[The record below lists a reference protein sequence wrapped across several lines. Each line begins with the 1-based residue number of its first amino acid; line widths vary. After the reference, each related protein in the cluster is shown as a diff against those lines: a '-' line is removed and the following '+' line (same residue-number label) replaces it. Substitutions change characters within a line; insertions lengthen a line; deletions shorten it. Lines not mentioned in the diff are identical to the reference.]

1 MLAVS
6 VFNSSKYVSF
16 VFTNLE
22 RKRMKRLHRF
32 IIKSFLGP
40 FFMTFFICVFILL
53 MQFLWKYI
61 DELVGKGL
69 DWNVVTELLIYASCG
84 LVPLAFPLAMLL
96 ASIMTFGNMGENYEL
111 VAMKASGI
119 SLFRIMRP
127 LLVVTMLLTGIAF
140 YFSNNVL
147 PKTNLKFYTLLFS
160 VKSQK
165 PEMVIKE
172 GVFTNDMEGYS
183 IKVDRKAKDSNMLY
197 GLMIYTHTS
206 GDANNNVTV
215 ADSGKMEVT
224 EISENRKYMSVTL
237 YNGYSY
243 RDERETHPGRNKHY
257 PFSRD
262 VFKKEVINI
271 SMSGFEFNKADER
284 LYAGASKM
292 MNVNQ
297 LKSKGDSAIQDYMY
311 KVTRFVTSL
320 NYQSDV
326 TRQIGWLIVKHDSLT
341 PNPIAPA
348 DTIVDIDKFYNVL
361 STFEK
366 EELYHRTV
374 ENVRSNSQLI
384 TQQMDEMYRSR
395 RYVNNY
401 PMEWHRKYTLS
412 IACVIFF
419 FIGAPLG
426 AIIRKGGLGMP
437 VVVSILMFI
446 AYYILMITGEKFARE
461 DAWSMEGGMWFS
473 SLVFLPLGIWLTY
486 KAATDSSV
494 MNVESY
500 QLFFKRLFSI
510 FRFKNKK
517 NEI

>member
-1 MLAVS
+1 
-6 VFNSSKYVSF
+6 
-16 VFTNLE
+16 
-22 RKRMKRLHRF
+22 MKRLHQF

-69 DWNVVTELLIYASCG
+69 DWNIVTELLIYASCG

-127 LLVVTMLLTGIAF
+127 LLIVTMLLTGIAF

-172 GVFTNDMEGYS
+172 GVFSNDMEGYS
-183 IKVDRKAKDSNMLY
+183 IKVDRKGHDNNMLY
-197 GLMIYTHTS
+197 GLMIYNHVNGEGNTY
-206 GDANNNVTV
+206 VTV
-215 ADSGKMEVT
+215 ADSGKMEIT
-224 EISENRKYMSVTL
+224 EIAENKKYMSVTL

-243 RDERETHPGRNKHY
+243 REEREPRSGRARKY
-257 PFSRD
+257 PFSREA
-262 VFKKEVINI
+262 FKKEVINI
-271 SMSGFEFNKADER
+271 SMSDFEFNRTDES

-292 MNVNQ
+292 MNVSQ
-297 LKSKGDSAIQDYMY
+297 LKSKGDSVFQDY
-311 KVTRFVTSL
+311 KIQLWRFITSL
-320 NYQSDV
+320 NYQPEVS
-326 TRQIGWLIVKHDSLT
+326 RQIGWLALQRDSIK
-341 PNPIAPA
+341 PNPVPPA
-348 DTIVDIDKFYNVL
+348 DTLVDIDKVFSSL

-366 EELYHRTV
+366 EELYRKAI
-374 ENVRSNSQLI
+374 ENVRSNAQI
-384 TQQMDEMYRSR
+384 IAQQTDMMYGSKRH
-395 RYVNNY
+395 VNNY

-494 MNVESY
+494 MNIESY
-500 QLFFKRLFSI
+500 QLFFKRLVNILS
-510 FRFKNKK
+510 FKNKK